1 MDARASLMELL
12 EGLHDPRC
20 AKNKRHPLPALL
32 SLAVVGM
39 LAGMTSYEAIVQYGK
54 ERGWGFLQLL
64 GFTTKWGLCKAT
76 YSRVFRR
83 IDVVDFEARVGR
95 WIQAQL
101 GKDDAP
107 HLSIDGK
114 TARGSRDGSTPG
126 VHLVSAYAPDV
137 KAVLAQL
144 RVDAKT
150 NEHKAAL
157 ELLAVLAVKD
167 KIITGD
173 AMFTHRAFCAKVI
186 EGGGDYVLPV
196 KENQPTLGKDIAAA
210 FAEPEAGL
218 SPLQAARREA
228 EVDRDCEIDKGH
240 GRIEKRSIE
249 VTSSMAEYLGSDWPG
264 CASLPP
270 DAGTQDWREGRNR
283 GGARDRELAAR
294 TRRCEGTAGADPQPL
309 GDRERPARRAG
320 RDAPRGRQPDQER
333 VGDAGDGH
341 REEHRHL
348 RLQPAGLQERRG
360 RHASLRL
367 PPSRDTGNPVKTNLG
382 MKRPCPQ
389 AISLS
394 DQSLQNESI
403 WEQWRLQPIPTP

>member
-20 AKNKRHPLPALL
+20 AKGKRHPLLALL

-83 IDVVDFEARVGR
+83 NDVVNFEARVGR
-95 WIQAQL
+95 WIQARL

-126 VHLVSAYAPDV
+126 VHLVFAYAPDV

-157 ELLAVLAVKD
+157 ELLGVLAVKD
-167 KIITGD
+167 QIITGD
-173 AMFTHRAFCAKVI
+173 AMFTHRDFCAKVI

-218 SPLQAARREA
+218 SPPPGRAAR
-228 EVDRDCEIDKGH
+228 
-240 GRIEKRSIE
+240 GRSR
-249 VTSSMAEYLGSDWPG
+249 PG
-264 CASLPP
+264 L
-270 DAGTQDWREGRNR
+270 
-283 GGARDRELAAR
+283 
-294 TRRCEGTAGADPQPL
+294 
-309 GDRERPARRAG
+309 
-320 RDAPRGRQPDQER
+320 
-333 VGDAGDGH
+333 
-341 REEHRHL
+341 
-348 RLQPAGLQERRG
+348 
-360 RHASLRL
+360 
-367 PPSRDTGNPVKTNLG
+367 
-382 MKRPCPQ
+382 
-389 AISLS
+389 
-394 DQSLQNESI
+394 
-403 WEQWRLQPIPTP
+403 